1 MSQAKS
7 APVSTAQ
14 YVAELEK
21 IRVAVE
27 VFFGERVD
35 LVYFDFNTDK
45 AKAKVRVGERDL
57 NVRIISVLEFVTH
70 FILEEGEYSEDGV
83 WLSVRTDFETG
94 EVRVIAGGSIPKRGP
109 HGQHAMW
116 WVGRSATERRLEPIE
131 SDVVARYARLRGVS
145 IEEYLSLE
153 A

>member
-7 APVSTAQ
+7 APVSTDQ
-14 YVAELEK
+14 HVAELEK

-27 VFFGERVD
+27 VFLGERAEFVH
-35 LVYFDFNTDK
+35 FDFITQ
-45 AKAKVRVGERDL
+45 KAKVRVGERDL

-83 WLSVRTDFETG
+83 WLSVRSDFETG
-94 EVRVIAGGSIPKRGP
+94 EVRVIVGSYIPKCGP

-145 IEEYLSLE
+145 VEEYLNLE